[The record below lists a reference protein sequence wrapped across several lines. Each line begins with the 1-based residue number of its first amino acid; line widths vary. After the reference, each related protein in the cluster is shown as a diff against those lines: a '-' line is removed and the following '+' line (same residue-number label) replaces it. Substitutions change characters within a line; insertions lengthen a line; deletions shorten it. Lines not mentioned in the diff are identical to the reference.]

1 MQQENDADDRND
13 DALLDER
20 RLQRFDS
27 AVNELGTV
35 VDGNNFGAGRQARLD
50 FGKPGLDVVDDGE
63 RVLPVALHGDTGN
76 HFALAVEFGNAAPLI
91 GRQLDAGDVAN
102 IDWSAALAFQDDLL
116 DILDVADVAATPHHE
131 LGLGQ
136 LHDPPA
142 DVHVGSADSLSEF

>member
-50 FGKPGLDVVDDGE
+50 FG
-63 RVLPVALHGDTGN
+63 
-76 HFALAVEFGNAAPLI
+76 
-91 GRQLDAGDVAN
+91 
-102 IDWSAALAFQDDLL
+102 
-116 DILDVADVAATPHHE
+116 
-131 LGLGQ
+131 
-136 LHDPPA
+136 
-142 DVHVGSADSLSEF
+142 